1 MSVTVRWP
9 PPPPSLSARLTALV
23 LGLLLLALTLI
34 GVTLGLR
41 IRDFA
46 QTQAERGTYGQLAL
60 IVQSAEAST
69 GTGTTTGTGATQAA
83 GTQGAGTQASAT
95 QTTGGQDY
103 EYQVFQ
109 SLVKAA
115 QDARSWGFL
124 KTSAN
129 TYVTDSLSR
138 PLPPTAMIRAAGQ
151 VGRASWGE
159 LRLLSDGRGNVL
171 GLALNTADS
180 AALTRGVVQN
190 YTAIALAALLL
201 AGVAVLLLLR
211 LGLRPLRVMAG
222 QAARL
227 GVGDLSERMPV
238 SLPEDELNLL
248 SISLNR
254 MLTRLQDAFARLS
267 AEEARTRD
275 FAADASHELRTPLA
289 AIAGSLEVLERVG
302 LEDAGPQSEEV
313 QARLIANLRR
323 ESRRAG
329 RLVDDLLTLTRL
341 DAGEGLNPV
350 RLPLPPLLL
359 GVLDTMR
366 DLAPHLNFVLEIV
379 TPEVPVTSEATPSE
393 PPFLNTT
400 PLHVTADPERL
411 EGALLNLL
419 RNAAAHTP
427 EGGTV
432 TLRALPNGPNLRLS
446 VLNPA
451 RLAPEFLP
459 RLFDR
464 FARGPDAVPGGSG
477 LGLAIVRA
485 VAQAHGGDAFAVQH
499 AAELEVGLTVPQG

>member
-1 MSVTVRWP
+1 MRWP
-9 PPPPSLSARLTALV
+9 PLSLSARLTALV

-46 QTQAERGTYGQLAL
+46 QTQAERATYGQLAL

-69 GTGTTTGTGATQAA
+69 ETGSTTGAGTTSATGTGTPASGTPASGTPASTTP
-83 GTQGAGTQASAT
+83 S
-95 QTTGGQDY
+95 TGGQDY

-115 QDARSWGFL
+115 QDARSWGFFQ
-124 KTSAN
+124 TSAS

-138 PLPPTAMIRAAGQ
+138 PLPPTAVLRAAGQ
-151 VGRASWGE
+151 AGRASWGE

-171 GLALNTADS
+171 GLALNAADS
-180 AALTRGVVQN
+180 DALTRGVVQN
-190 YTAIALAALLL
+190 YAAIALAALLL
-201 AGVAVLLLLR
+201 AGAAVLLLLR

-248 SISLNR
+248 SVGLNR
-254 MLTRLQDAFARLS
+254 MLARLQDAFARLS

-302 LEDAGPQSEEV
+302 LDDRGPQSEEV

-341 DAGEGLNPV
+341 GAGEGLHPV
-350 RLPLPPLLL
+350 RLPLVPLLG
-359 GVLDTMR
+359 GVLDTVR
-366 DLAPHLNFVLEIV
+366 DLAPHLHFVLDIV
-379 TPEVPVTSEATPSE
+379 TPELPAPSA
-393 PPFLNTT
+393 PASPDDV
-400 PLHVTADPERL
+400 PLHVTADPGRL

-432 TLRALPNGPNLRLS
+432 TLRALPDGPNLRLS

-464 FARGPDAVPGGSG
+464 FARGPDAVAGGSG

-485 VAQAHGGDAFAVQH
+485 VAQAHGGDTFALQH
-499 AAELEVGLTVPQG
+499 DAELEVGLTVPQG

>member
-1 MSVTVRWP
+1 MRP
-9 PPPPSLSARLTALV
+9 LSLSARLTALV
-23 LGLLLLALTLI
+23 LGLLLTALLLI

-41 IRDFA
+41 IQAFA
-46 QTQAERGTYGQLAL
+46 QTQAEQVTYRQLAL

-69 GTGTTTGTGATQAA
+69 EATTGSTRGASTR
-83 GTQGAGTQASAT
+83 SSR
-95 QTTGGQDY
+95 QDY

-124 KTSAN
+124 KTASS

-138 PLPPTAMIRAAGQ
+138 PLPPAAVLASAGQ
-151 VGRASWGE
+151 VGRASWEE
-159 LRLLSDGRGNVL
+159 LRLFSDGRGNVL
-171 GLALNTADS
+171 GLALNAADS
-180 AALTRGVVQN
+180 DALTRGVVQN
-190 YTAIALAALLL
+190 YAAIALAALLL

-211 LGLRPLRVMAG
+211 LGLRPLRIMAN

-238 SLPEDELNLL
+238 APTEDELNLL
-248 SISLNR
+248 SVSLNR
-254 MLTRLQDAFARLS
+254 MLSRLQDAFARLS
-267 AEEARTRD
+267 AEEARTRA

-289 AIAGSLEVLERVG
+289 AIAGSLEVLERVSDDPATG
-302 LEDAGPQSEEV
+302 EIR
-313 QARLIANLRR
+313 ARLIANLRR

-341 DAGEGLNPV
+341 DAGEGLHPV
-350 RLPLPPLLL
+350 RLPLTPLLS
-359 GVLDTMR
+359 GVLDSMR
-366 DLAPHLNFVLEIV
+366 DLAPHLNFVLDM
-379 TPEVPVTSEATPSE
+379 PEADESGPSE
-393 PPFLNTT
+393 TT
-400 PLHVTADPERL
+400 PLHVNADSGRL

-432 TLRALPNGPNLRLS
+432 TLRAVPDGPNLRLS

-451 RLAPEFLP
+451 ILDPEFLP
-459 RLFDR
+459 RLFGR
-464 FARGPDAVPGGSG
+464 FTRGPDAVAGGSG
-477 LGLAIVRA
+477 LGLAIVKA
-485 VAQAHGGDAFAVQH
+485 VAQAHGGDAFAAQH
-499 AAELEVGLTVPQG
+499 HADLDRPELEVGLTLPRG